1 MKRKLTYIAAM
12 LAITL
17 IAFAVWNWS
26 FRIAG
31 FLVRLAEVEGLDPN
45 KVVEDARQILA
56 DAEIAQEG

>member
-1 MKRKLTYIAAM
+1 MKTPRFVTVKELGPVATALNIR
-12 LAITL
+12 
-17 IAFAVWNWS
+17 F
-26 FRIAG
+26 AG